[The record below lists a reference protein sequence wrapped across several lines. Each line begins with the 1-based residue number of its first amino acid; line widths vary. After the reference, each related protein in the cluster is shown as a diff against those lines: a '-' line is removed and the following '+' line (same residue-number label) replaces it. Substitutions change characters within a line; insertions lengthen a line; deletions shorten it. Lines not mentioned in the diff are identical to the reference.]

1 MTFKLE
7 GLLGRVTPGWQNL
20 NDQDKSAIARQG
32 LLASGLAMLRARNG
46 GNFGA
51 SLADGLSSGLLA
63 VNQGIADTE
72 NTRYKNE
79 ILARTRQGMERN
91 TAIEQAQRGVL
102 NPDGSLNE
110 DSWSQWANVDP
121 VGAQEFR
128 QKASPRAKWEPGQI
142 GYRDPKTGES
152 GLLDVLRNTETQEYR
167 DLQGNVISKGLLG
180 QVPAHPQMP
189 NSGLLAPS
197 RAAEPRPSSGLLAP
211 APLGQFGAGNID
223 LTKRPRVKNSDGSV
237 STVLSFSTN
246 IDGREV
252 LLPLV
257 SDDGRIV
264 SEEEAIKSYLANG
277 KYLGVFDTPEE
288 ADAYAERLHREQ
300 ESMYVPPKGGLLG
313 ADMLPGL
320 EQSVMQVESGGNP
333 SAVSPKG
340 AMGTMQTMPSTLTDP
355 GYGVAPAR
363 DRSPAEMERVGKDYL
378 QAMLTQYGDP
388 RLALAAYNWGPGNV
402 DRAMQTHGGNVD
414 AVLANAPAETR
425 AYVPKVLAGVQG
437 GQGASQI
444 GRRPAKAGSQRE
456 SYRTLNKDEVAS
468 YGLPVGTV
476 AQIGPTGQIQI
487 INKPRDTP
495 AGGAGQV
502 IDNGDGST
510 TYIPAGKTSEG
521 ERNASGFFSRM
532 VESNKEMQRLEAAG
546 YDPTNRRDYY
556 MAGGEILN
564 PLATDEGQQY
574 RQAQNNWVRAN
585 LRKESGAAIGKD
597 EMEQERRTYFP
608 IPGDSPGVIEQKARA
623 RQVTERA
630 MRSAAGSALPVPA
643 GRAAGAVKGGSNVPP
658 AAVEYLRKNPA
669 MRSAFEQKYGVSAD
683 DYLR

>member
-1 MTFKLE
+1 MNFKLE

-20 NDQDKSAIARQG
+20 SDQDKSAIARQG
-32 LLASGLAMLRARNG
+32 LLASGLAMLSARNG
-46 GNFGA
+46 GDFGA
-51 SLADGLSSGLLA
+51 SLADGLKSGLLA
-63 VNQGIADTE
+63 VNQGVSDTE

-102 NPDGSLNE
+102 NSDGSLNE

-128 QKASPRAKWEPGQI
+128 QKVSPRAKWEPGQI
-142 GYRDPKTGES
+142 GYRDPKTGEN

-167 DLQGNVISKGLLG
+167 DLQGNVISQGLLG
-180 QVPAHPQMP
+180 QAAGRPQMP

-277 KYLGVFDTPEE
+277 KNLGVFDTPEE

-340 AMGTMQTMPSTLTDP
+340 AMGTMQTMPGTLRDP
-355 GYGVAPAR
+355 GYGVTPAR
-363 DRSPAEMERVGKDYL
+363 DQSPAEMERVGKDYL
-378 QAMLTQYGDP
+378 QAMLRQYGDP

-402 DRAMQTHGGNVD
+402 DRAMQTHVGNVD

-425 AYVPKVLAGVQG
+425 AYVPKVLQHSGTQTA
-437 GQGASQI
+437 AAPQI
-444 GRRPAKAGSQRE
+444 GFRPTKEPSQAE
-456 SYRTLNKDEVAS
+456 
-468 YGLPVGTV
+468 
-476 AQIGPTGQIQI
+476 
-487 INKPRDTP
+487 
-495 AGGAGQV
+495 
-502 IDNGDGST
+502 
-510 TYIPAGKTSEG
+510 
-521 ERNASGFFSRM
+521 
-532 VESNKEMQRLEAAG
+532 
-546 YDPTNRRDYY
+546 
-556 MAGGEILN
+556 
-564 PLATDEGQQY
+564 
-574 RQAQNNWVRAN
+574 RQAPSGYRYTADGGSLAPIPGGPADRKNNPAPGDLAQAEQA
-585 LRKESGAAIGKD
+585 LRKEYSSQIKTP
-597 EMEQERRTYFP
+597 QTVVNSYRQ
-608 IPGDSPGVIEQKARA
+608 IEQAA
-623 RQVTERA
+623 TNPSAQNDLA
-630 MRSAAGSALPVPA
+630 LIFSYMRMLDPASVVREGEFATAQNAAGVPDQIRNAYNKAINGERLNPEQRTGFVSSARGLRDQAQQQIDAYREQYSGLAKEYNYSPERIV
-643 GRAAGAVKGGSNVPP
+643 GRGSSSRKEGQVPP
-658 AAVEYLRKNPA
+658 AAVDFLRKNPN
-669 MRSAFEQKYGVSAD
+669 MRAAFEQKYGVSAD